1 MSQYFT
7 KPCEL
12 FGGDAYV
19 KVDWSNYAT
28 KADLNNATAFDT
40 SKLALKLNLANL
52 KAKIDKIDVGKS
64 KTVPVDLS
72 KLSNV
77 GDNDV
82 VKKLCMSK
90 LVAK

>member
-12 FGGDAYV
+12 FGGDTYV

-52 KAKIDKIDVGKS
+52 KAKIDKTDVGKS
-64 KTVPVDLS
+64 KTVPADLS
-72 KLSNV
+72 KLNNV
-77 GDNDV
+77 VDNDV
-82 VKKLCMSK
+82 VRKLCK
-90 LVAK
+90 IN

>member
-12 FGGDAYV
+12 FGGDTYV

-28 KADLNNATAFDT
+28 KADLNNAMAFDT

-64 KTVPVDLS
+64 KSVPVDLS

-77 GDNDV
+77 VDNDD
-82 VKKLCMSK
+82 VKKPCMIN
-90 LVAK
+90 